1 MSSSTQS
8 HLRAQR
14 TVVFFGFGFFLILFT
29 FYMIFIVFSRDT
41 SGQPALVKE
50 LDYVVSI
57 GLFQTL
63 QFCEGLYFFL
73 YVST

>member
-1 MSSSTQS
+1 M
-8 HLRAQR
+8 
-14 TVVFFGFGFFLILFT
+14 FFGFGFFLILFT